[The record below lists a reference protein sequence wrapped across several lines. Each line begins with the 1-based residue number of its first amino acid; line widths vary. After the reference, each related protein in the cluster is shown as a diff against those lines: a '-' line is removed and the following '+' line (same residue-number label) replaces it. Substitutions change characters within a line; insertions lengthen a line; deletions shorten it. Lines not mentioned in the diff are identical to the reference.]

1 MTDKELIGAIKQL
14 KNFSAA
20 GNPSEE
26 FVKRNREIL
35 MMQVKNSTTEMRPQ
49 FSIGYAKRLFESVL
63 PHGFYKFAVKPLVTA
78 VVTLAVAA
86 GSWAATFSASYES
99 LPGDTLYGV
108 KLAAEKTQLTLTP
121 SSGKASLNVEFANRR
136 LEEIAKIAGTSS
148 INNKDQRTKRAV
160 ENFKFHITAVKDSLG
175 VLQKGGE
182 GGEKA
187 VEMAEM
193 VDRKTQ
199 EYGATLQKMKED
211 ASSDMKKEVEMAA
224 NLIDDASIQA
234 VGVMVKN
241 LSSASS
247 SLAASVSDR
256 VEDKIKKVETK
267 VAAIDTNTS
276 STEEAAKEAKA
287 ALDEAKTALENN
299 DLTAAVDKLVEVKN
313 LVNSVTGN

>member
-14 KNFSAA
+14 KNLSAA

-63 PHGFYKFAVKPLVTA
+63 PQGFYKFAVKPLVTA

-136 LEEIAKIAGTSS
+136 LEEIAKIAGASS

-182 GGEKA
+182 KA

-193 VDRKTQ
+193 VDRKAQ

-211 ASSDMKKEVEMAA
+211 ASSDVKAEVEKAA

-256 VEDKIKKVETK
+256 VEDKIKIVETK
-267 VAAIDTNTS
+267 VAAIDTKTS